1 MMLKNIRF
9 LVSALALSLLLSGV
23 DAAIEP
29 LVDAAARGENPQVQ
43 QLLRDGAD
51 VNEAQGDGMTAL
63 HWAAETGNDELAD
76 MLIYAGSHLDA
87 GTRIGQ
93 YTPLHI
99 ASRKGNAY
107 IVKALIEAG
116 ANVEVATT
124 NSGAT
129 PIHLAAASGNADA
142 VAALIDGGADTEA
155 RESRWGQTPLIFAA
169 AANRLDTLKV
179 LLDAGAD
186 HSVTANFRDT
196 AQLEQAD
203 RAAERRI
210 SEFLAEFKEKEGG
223 GPNWQPQP
231 SQVQAAIEASR
242 EIQRKWPNVPDP
254 SCDDYIA
261 QEDGEDKS
269 KNKCANAVS
278 YDADGNPIYDYS
290 EEEDPDNPRPPSYGQ
305 RVGKWGGLT
314 PLLHA
319 VRQGHK
325 EAAMLLL
332 DHGADIDQV
341 SAGDYTSPLLMAT
354 INGQF
359 DLALDLIKL
368 GADPNIASSHGATP
382 LFAAIER
389 RWGSKSSYSHPTEH
403 QQQQATHL
411 DVMQVLLDADANVNA
426 RLNTHLWYSEYTFS
440 VIGNQSAG
448 LHYKGATPFWRA
460 AHALDVPA
468 MRILKEHGADPHIT
482 TIKMPERRRR
492 RPPPMPA
499 SEVKEGDANIAVPGA
514 VAATAVTRKDIDN
527 DMDPS
532 GLPKVPVGGPFVSPV
547 HVVSGAGYGQS
558 WAANA
563 HIHAPAAWLKAIR
576 FLVEECAADVNLRD
590 AKGYTPL
597 HHAASRG
604 DTEAVQ
610 YLIEQGADVMVIS
623 RKGETTIDMA
633 NSPYQ
638 RIPPYPET
646 IALLESYGAI
656 NNHNCVSC

>member
-1 MMLKNIRF
+1 MKMNRTIVAVPVL
-9 LVSALALSLLLSGV
+9 ALALVLSGAQ
-23 DAAIEP
+23 AAIKP
-29 LVDAAARGENPQVQ
+29 LVDAAARGDNALVQ

-63 HWAAETGNDELAD
+63 HWAAETGNTELAD

-99 ASRKGNAY
+99 ASRQGHAG
-107 IVKALIEAG
+107 IVRSLIGAG
-116 ANVEVATT
+116 ANIEAATT

-129 PIHLAAASGNADA
+129 PIHLAAASGNSAA
-142 VAALIDGGADTEA
+142 VAALIEGGADIEA

-169 AANRLDTLKV
+169 SANRIDTLKV
-179 LLDAGAD
+179 LLESGAD
-186 HSVTANFRDT
+186 HSVTANFRDA
-196 AQLEQAD
+196 AQMEQAD

-254 SCDDYIA
+254 SCDDYVA
-261 QEDGEDKS
+261 DEDGEDKS
-269 KNKCANAVS
+269 KNKCANAIT
-278 YDADGNPIYDYS
+278 YDADGNPIYDYA
-290 EEEDPDNPRPPSYGQ
+290 EEDDAENPRPPSYGQ
-305 RVGKWGGLT
+305 RVDKWGGLT

-319 VRQGHK
+319 VRQGHR
-325 EAAMLLL
+325 EATILLL
-332 DHGADIDQV
+332 DHGADLNQA
-341 SAGDYTSPLLMAT
+341 SAGDNTSPLLMAT
-354 INGQF
+354 VNGQF

-368 GADPNIASSHGATP
+368 GADPNVASTHGAAP

-389 RWGSKSSYSHPTEH
+389 RWGSKSSYSHPTEY

-411 DVMQVLLDADANVNA
+411 DVMRALLDAGADPNA

-460 AHALDVPA
+460 AHALDVDA
-468 MRILKEHGADPHIT
+468 MRLLKEHGADPHIP

-492 RPPPMPA
+492 QPAPMPVA
-499 SEVKEGDANIAVPGA
+499 EIKEGDAKKTVTSA
-514 VAATAVTRKDIDN
+514 VAAPTAAKTEPEEDT
-527 DMDPS
+527 DPS
-532 GLPKVPVGGPFVSPV
+532 GIPEVPVGGPFVSPI
-547 HVVSGAGYGQS
+547 HVVAGAGYGQS

-563 HIHAPAAWLKAIR
+563 HIHAPGAWLAALR
-576 FLVEECAADVNLRD
+576 FLVEECGADVNLRD
-590 AKGYTPL
+590 AKAYTPL

-610 YLIEQGADVMVIS
+610 YLIDQGADVMVVS
-623 RKGETTIDMA
+623 RKGETTVDMA